1 MIEVIPL
8 KYGTMFK
15 HAFSPVD
22 VFTQFANDILDIDLH
37 IDEVHTE
44 YEYPEP
50 IGFVK
55 SKYDLFAEDK
65 EQRIIVEIQQV
76 KEPDFF
82 DRFLYYHLI
91 SLAEQVKGYQA
102 YQFDRTVYTIVL
114 LTSVPRDGSIDFSCA
129 VSDMNP
135 IDEQGRKIGL
145 YPHRLIFLCPR
156 LVNDSTPPKVKK
168 WLSFIEDSLDKKMDE
183 NQYSDDLLQG
193 IIERI
198 KKQTLNPELLAEIK
212 DAAAW
217 DIAKA
222 RFRQEGIEQGIEQG
236 IELERKKSE
245 QKLAAEKQKLA
256 EEKQKRQ
263 QEQIILI
270 KRLSQQ
276 GFDPATIA
284 TMLDISIETVN
295 EVTGVKF

>member
-1 MIEVIPL
+1 MIDVIPL
-8 KYGTMFK
+8 KCGTMFK

-37 IDEVHTE
+37 IDEVYTE

-55 SKYDLFAEDK
+55 SKYDLFSEDK

-76 KEPDFF
+76 KEPDLFNRN
-82 DRFLYYHLI
+82 RFLYEHII
-91 SLAEQVKGYQA
+91 SLAAQVKGYKA

-114 LTSVPRDGSIDFSCA
+114 LTSIPRDGSIDFSCA
-129 VSDMNP
+129 ISDMNP
-135 IDEQGRKIGL
+135 IDEKGRKAKL

-156 LVNDSTPPKVKK
+156 LVNDSTPPKIKK

-183 NQYSDDLLQG
+183 THYSDDLLQS

-198 KKQTLNPELLAEIK
+198 KKHTLDPELLAEIK

-222 RFRQEGIEQGIEQG
+222 RFIEEGIEQGIEQ
-236 IELERKKSE
+236 EKKKSE
-245 QKLAAEKQKLA
+245 QRLKVEKQKLEA
-256 EEKQKRQ
+256 EKQKRQ
-263 QEQIILI
+263 QEQILLI
-270 KRLSQQ
+270 QRLSQQ
-276 GFDPATIA
+276 DFDPATIA
-284 TMLDISIETVN
+284 TMLDISIEA
-295 EVTGVKF
+295 VKAASLLKR